1 MLMLFKM
8 LLGLAPDIIGKFT
21 EGRKNK
27 RILAN
32 AIALKKLEG
41 VQTKEH
47 ADIKWEEK
55 QADASKESWKDEFWT
70 LVFGYLL
77 LSPIWDPEQMK
88 QVFAAYAEAPEW
100 FQLCVLVSVGASF
113 GVKIWKNF
121 AGNRKA

>member
-1 MLMLFKM
+1 MILQMLMGMVPNLIGRVADGFKNRRN
-8 LLGLAPDIIGKFT
+8 LK
-21 EGRKNK
+21 
-27 RILAN
+27 N
-32 AIALKKLEG
+32 AIELKKIEG
-41 VQTKEH
+41 VHTKEH

-77 LSPIWDPEQMK
+77 LSPIWAPNQMRE
-88 QVFAAYAEAPEW
+88 VFASYAEAPEW